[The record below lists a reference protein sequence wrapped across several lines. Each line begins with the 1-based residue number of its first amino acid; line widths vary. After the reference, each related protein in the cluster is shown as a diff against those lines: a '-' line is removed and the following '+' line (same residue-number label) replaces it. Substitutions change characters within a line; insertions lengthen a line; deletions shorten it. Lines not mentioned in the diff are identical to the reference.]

1 MRENACYPPGD
12 INIPNTLD
20 FYFQVIIPQ
29 LYSAANLATQ
39 VTTYEI
45 PLKTFVKFVGFCFS
59 DFDGRL
65 ADIISSP
72 PPFPHSMLDFP
83 VFGGCLIKE
92 RER

>member
-29 LYSAANLATQ
+29 LYSATNLATQ

-59 DFDGRL
+59 DFDETPRCQYF
-65 ADIISSP
+65 IPPP
-72 PPFPHSMLDFP
+72 PPFDARFSSFRCVPH
-83 VFGGCLIKE
+83 
-92 RER
+92 

>member
-1 MRENACYPPGD
+1 MISPKNENFIFFRYFMRENACYPPGD

-29 LYSAANLATQ
+29 LYRAANLATH

-59 DFDGRL
+59 DFDGAPR
-65 ADIISSP
+65 
-72 PPFPHSMLDFP
+72 
-83 VFGGCLIKE
+83 
-92 RER
+92 